1 MQPYQCS
8 AAEQDHEDDKALKPA
23 VLYYSVAGFSQRP
36 PHFPPAHLHVYL
48 AALEPLHAA
57 WGETKEWWQNPFC
70 TEVALVS
77 VVSVAVILTVKKAGV
92 RFHRFVEFK
101 VHRLPSLAAQRTV
114 YCAALRGA
122 VLVVIFYILYME
134 VFESFVTW
142 QLHLKIDMPPLKKKM

>member
-1 MQPYQCS
+1 MHSHQRS
-8 AAEQDHEDDKALKPA
+8 AAEQDHEDDKALEPA

-57 WGETKEWWQNPFC
+57 WEETKGWWGITHFAQKLLVLVVP
-70 TEVALVS
+70 VAL
-77 VVSVAVILTVKKAGV
+77 ILTVKKAGV

-114 YCAALRGA
+114 HCAAFRGA
-122 VLVVIFYILYME
+122 VLIVVFYILYME
-134 VFESFVTW
+134 VLIEWSN
-142 QLHLKIDMPPLKKKM
+142 HL